1 MDEDYVPTPKRK
13 SSCSLSRPP
22 SVSLQ
27 IPCTSKSHSFCFVCK
42 KPRPKLIV
50 VSSQARFS
58 IFPQNEIIIPA
69 GSHCCPGHMYQDNFT
84 SEAVSQNHHLIR
96 VKIQSRH
103 TSAKKYQLWIQYD
116 SNQIVA
122 WYCKCKAGARVVGAC
137 VHIASVLWYL
147 GYARHNS
154 DRRYGAR
161 KEGIF
166 ILLSLDQFWNIHLRY
181 GITAGKSILID

>member
-1 MDEDYVPTPKRK
+1 
-13 SSCSLSRPP
+13 
-22 SVSLQ
+22 
-27 IPCTSKSHSFCFVCK
+27 
-42 KPRPKLIV
+42 
-50 VSSQARFS
+50 
-58 IFPQNEIIIPA
+58 
-69 GSHCCPGHMYQDNFT
+69 MYQDNFT

-181 GITAGKSILID
+181 GITAGKSILTD